1 MDLNGDIHHPIDF
14 YGENRM
20 NWYHPI
26 VYFGYEVTIPS
37 DVRLGPFILML
48 HDLNH
53 MMTEP
58 FRIKALLSSFPGII
72 DDCDVDS
79 DMVKVVIGFSPHDV
93 KDLHQQLATL
103 RSYVKE
109 TVLLDGMEV
118 AEETRFFSGI
128 EWIPEAESD
137 EDEELEEDLE
147 EDLEEESDEDI

>member
-1 MDLNGDIHHPIDF
+1 
-14 YGENRM
+14 M

-26 VYFGYEVTIPS
+26 VYFGYELTIPS

-79 DMVKVVIGFSPHDV
+79 KMVKVIIGFSPHDV
-93 KDLHQQLATL
+93 KDLHQQLSTL
-103 RSYVKE
+103 RTYVKE

-118 AEETRFFSGI
+118 AEETRFFSGV
-128 EWIPEAESD
+128 EWIPEVEESD
-137 EDEELEEDLE
+137 EDEDEEFDEDEELDEESESEED
-147 EDLEEESDEDI
+147 I